1 MQKNAPILFYDGH
14 CNLCHSVVRFVVK
27 RDVKKIF
34 LLASLQSETA
44 KQWLPKEVRSLDTVV
59 LLEDKKVYM
68 KSKAALRVLKKFGL
82 PWSVLGVF
90 GLLPQLL
97 TDKAYDA
104 IARRRYRVWGKRDV
118 CELPDVADQSRF
130 LP

>member
-1 MQKNAPILFYDGH
+1 
-14 CNLCHSVVRFVVK
+14 
-27 RDVKKIF
+27 
-34 LLASLQSETA
+34 
-44 KQWLPKEVRSLDTVV
+44 
-59 LLEDKKVYM
+59 
-68 KSKAALRVLKKFGL
+68 
-82 PWSVLGVF
+82 
-90 GLLPQLL
+90 LPQLL